1 MLKPSESGE
10 QITFA
15 RTADQFESDEAG
27 VQGYICKNC
36 GAELMT
42 EDTTTAT
49 ECPYCGSPTILP
61 DRIDGGEKPEKAIP
75 FTVSKEQAQKQF
87 ENYFKGKKLLPNVFL
102 SDRNRISEM
111 RRLFV
116 PYRKKRFVLQKLQK
130 FAIIQTYI
138 SIPCR
143 KEGVIYA
150 FNQNDRIRGRAVPHR
165 GGDPR
170 GDTAR

>member
-61 DRIDGGEKPEKAIP
+61 DRIDGGVKPEKAIP
-75 FTVSKEQAQKQF
+75 FTVSKEQTQKQF

-116 PYRKKRFVLQKLQK
+116 PLLAFRLRCARRY
-130 FAIIQTYI
+130 
-138 SIPCR
+138 
-143 KEGVIYA
+143 GVRCGKGA
-150 FNQNDRIRGRAVPHR
+150 HG
-165 GGDPR
+165 
-170 GDTAR
+170 TARRMGNYPHGALCGAPPRRHAL